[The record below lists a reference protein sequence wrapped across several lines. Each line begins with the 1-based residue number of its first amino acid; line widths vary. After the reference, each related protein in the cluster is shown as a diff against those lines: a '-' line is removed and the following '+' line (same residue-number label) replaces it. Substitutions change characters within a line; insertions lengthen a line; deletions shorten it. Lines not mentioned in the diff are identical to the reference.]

1 MKLYE
6 KIIKL
11 RKSNGWSQEELA
23 EKLDLSRQAISRW
36 ENGTALPDANNI
48 LQLSKIFGVASDY
61 LLNED
66 YSDDGDIPCVKEAKK
81 ELDSKKDSNRKLFI
95 VSSVAFL
102 LGAVVWLVQA
112 INHLSAP
119 YAALAIVN
127 ALLSGVSVII
137 LDRNK
142 R

>member
-48 LQLSKIFGVASDY
+48 LQLSKIFGVTSDY

>member
-48 LQLSKIFGVASDY
+48 LQLSKIFGVTSDY

-66 YSDDGDIPCVKEAKK
+66 YSDDGDIPCVKEAKQ
-81 ELDSKKDSNRKLFI
+81 ELDSKKDSNRKLFL

-102 LGAVVWLVQA
+102 LGAAVWLFQA

-127 ALLSGVSVII
+127 ALLSGISVII
-137 LDRNK
+137 FDRNK

>member
-48 LQLSKIFGVASDY
+48 LQLSKIFGVTSDY

-66 YSDDGDIPCVKEAKK
+66 YSDNGDIPCVKEAK
-81 ELDSKKDSNRKLFI
+81 EALDSKKNSNRKLFLL
-95 VSSVAFL
+95 SSIAFL
-102 LGAVVWLVQA
+102 LGAIVWLVQA
-112 INHLSAP
+112 INNLSALH
-119 YAALAIVN
+119 AALAIIN

-137 LDRNK
+137 FDRNK

>member
-48 LQLSKIFGVASDY
+48 LQLSKIFGVTSDY

-112 INHLSAP
+112 INRA
-119 YAALAIVN
+119 
-127 ALLSGVSVII
+127 
-137 LDRNK
+137 
-142 R
+142 

>member
-48 LQLSKIFGVASDY
+48 LQLSKIFGVTSDY

-119 YAALAIVN
+119 YAALGIVN

>member
-48 LQLSKIFGVASDY
+48 LQLSKIFGVTSDY

-81 ELDSKKDSNRKLFI
+81 ELDSKKDSNRKLFL

-102 LGAVVWLVQA
+102 LGAAVWLFQA

>member
-48 LQLSKIFGVASDY
+48 LQLSKIFGVTSDY

-81 ELDSKKDSNRKLFI
+81 ELDFKKDSNRKLFL

-102 LGAVVWLVQA
+102 LGAAVWLFQA

-127 ALLSGVSVII
+127 ALLSGISVII
-137 LDRNK
+137 FDRNK

>member
-48 LQLSKIFGVASDY
+48 LQLSKIFGVTSDY

-102 LGAVVWLVQA
+102 LGAAVWLFQA

-127 ALLSGVSVII
+127 ALLSGVSAII
-137 LDRNK
+137 FDRNK

>member
-36 ENGTALPDANNI
+36 ENETALPDANNI
-48 LQLSKIFGVASDY
+48 LQLSKIFGVTSDY

>member
-36 ENGTALPDANNI
+36 ENETALPDANNI
-48 LQLSKIFGVASDY
+48 LQLSKIFGVTSDY

-81 ELDSKKDSNRKLFI
+81 ELDFKKDSNRKLFI

-102 LGAVVWLVQA
+102 LGAAVWLFQA

-127 ALLSGVSVII
+127 ALLSGVSAII
-137 LDRNK
+137 FDRNK

>member
-48 LQLSKIFGVASDY
+48 LQLSKIFGVTSDY

-137 LDRNK
+137 FDRNK
-142 R
+142 S

>member
-48 LQLSKIFGVASDY
+48 LQLSKIFGVTSDY

-102 LGAVVWLVQA
+102 LGAAVWLVQA

-127 ALLSGVSVII
+127 ALLSGISVII
-137 LDRNK
+137 FDRNK

>member
-48 LQLSKIFGVASDY
+48 LQLSKIFGVTSDY

-102 LGAVVWLVQA
+102 LGAAVWLFQA

-127 ALLSGVSVII
+127 ALLSGISVII
-137 LDRNK
+137 FDRNK

>member
-11 RKSNGWSQEELA
+11 RKSNGGSQEELA

-48 LQLSKIFGVASDY
+48 LQLSKIFGVTSDY

-66 YSDDGDIPCVKEAKK
+66 YTDDGDIPCVKEAKK
-81 ELDSKKDSNRKLFI
+81 ELDSKKDSNRKLFL

-102 LGAVVWLVQA
+102 LGAAVWLFQA

-137 LDRNK
+137 FDRNK

>member
-36 ENGTALPDANNI
+36 ENETALPDANNI
-48 LQLSKIFGVASDY
+48 LQLSKIFGVTSDY

-102 LGAVVWLVQA
+102 LGAAVWLFQA

-127 ALLSGVSVII
+127 ALLSGVSAII
-137 LDRNK
+137 FDRNK

>member
-48 LQLSKIFGVASDY
+48 LQLSKIFGVTSDY

-66 YSDDGDIPCVKEAKK
+66 YSDDGDIPCIKEAKK

-102 LGAVVWLVQA
+102 LGAAVWLFQA

-137 LDRNK
+137 FDRNK

>member
-48 LQLSKIFGVASDY
+48 LQLSKIFGVTSDY

-137 LDRNK
+137 FDRNK

>member
-48 LQLSKIFGVASDY
+48 LQLSKIFGVTSDY

-66 YSDDGDIPCVKEAKK
+66 YTDDGDIPCVKEAKK
-81 ELDSKKDSNRKLFI
+81 ELDSKKDSNRKLFL

-102 LGAVVWLVQA
+102 LGAAVWLFQA

-137 LDRNK
+137 FDRNK

>member
-1 MKLYE
+1 MEFNEKLQQ
-6 KIIKL
+6 L
-11 RKSNGWSQEELA
+11 RRGRGMTQEELA

-48 LQLSKIFGVASDY
+48 LQLSKIFGVTSDY

-102 LGAVVWLVQA
+102 LGAAVWLFQA

-127 ALLSGVSVII
+127 ALLSGVSAII
-137 LDRNK
+137 FDRNK

>member
-36 ENGTALPDANNI
+36 ENETALPDANNI
-48 LQLSKIFGVASDY
+48 LQLSKIFGVTSDY

-102 LGAVVWLVQA
+102 LGAAVWLFQA

>member
-48 LQLSKIFGVASDY
+48 LQLSKIFGVTSDY

-102 LGAVVWLVQA
+102 LGAAVWLFQA

-119 YAALAIVN
+119 YAVLAIVN

>member
-48 LQLSKIFGVASDY
+48 LQLSKIFGVTSDY

-119 YAALAIVN
+119 YAVLAIVN